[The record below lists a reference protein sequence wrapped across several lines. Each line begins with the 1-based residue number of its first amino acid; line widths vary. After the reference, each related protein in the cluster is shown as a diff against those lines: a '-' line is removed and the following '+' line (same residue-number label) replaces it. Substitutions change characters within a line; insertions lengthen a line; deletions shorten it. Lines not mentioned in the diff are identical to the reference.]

1 MEKIRRY
8 NVTMIRRSCITGK
21 IVWVYRGMSKN
32 AGWVAYHRVCKKE
45 LERVKH
51 LPEMEAEYK
60 AQILKLLNDCM
71 ANLPINA
78 ELTPDQ
84 KAAAKKLLKMADEMP
99 PYDMEFYNHI
109 VEERR
114 RREEDKRIRQ
124 KMREREAAEKAAIK
138 LGQSSSLEMPS
149 ESRLDE
155 GVKAAREKSANRDYG
170 K

>member
-1 MEKIRRY
+1 
-8 NVTMIRRSCITGK
+8 
-21 IVWVYRGMSKN
+21 
-32 AGWVAYHRVCKKE
+32 
-45 LERVKH
+45 
-51 LPEMEAEYK
+51 
-60 AQILKLLNDCM
+60 M

-138 LGQSSSLEMPS
+138 RGQSSSLEMPS